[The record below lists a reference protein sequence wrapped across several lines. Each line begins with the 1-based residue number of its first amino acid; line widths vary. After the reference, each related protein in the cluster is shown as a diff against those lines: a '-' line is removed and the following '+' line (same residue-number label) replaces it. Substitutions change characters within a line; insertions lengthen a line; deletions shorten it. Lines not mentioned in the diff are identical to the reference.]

1 MFCWCKAAEQK
12 RGRTEDVGHF
22 KACTKGSEWECNGPS
37 FWCAAAEEN
46 GGSTDDVGHFK
57 ARTRGSEWECND
69 PIVPHCF
76 AGAKLQSK
84 RGASQRTLDISKRA
98 QKGVSGSVM
107 APLFPIVLLLRS
119 CRENGEQHRR
129 RGTFQS
135 THNRE

>member
-1 MFCWCKAAEQK
+1 M
-12 RGRTEDVGHF
+12 GSSTEDVGHF
-22 KACTKGSEWECNGPS
+22 KARTTGSEWECNG
-37 FWCAAAEEN
+37 
-46 GGSTDDVGHFK
+46 
-57 ARTRGSEWECND
+57 

-98 QKGVSGSVM
+98 QEGVSGSVMAHRSGAQLQRKMGAAQMTLDISKRAQEGVSGSVM

-119 CRENGEQHRR
+119 CRENEEQHRR
-129 RGTFQS
+129 RWTFQS